1 MESDCT
7 QIEDALSE
15 AESTQM
21 DAARAH
27 AKSCEACR
35 DQLRSWDELSVAAK
49 LLHKDWASP
58 ELWNRINA
66 SLPAARS
73 RFNTGTGMRGGW
85 SICLSAAA
93 VLLLTIS
100 SLWLLR
106 RPPRFVP
113 LRLQAASR

>member
-7 QIEDALSE
+7 QIEDALRE

-49 LLHKDWASP
+49 LLHKDWPVPNFGTASMHRYLLLVP
-58 ELWNRINA
+58 D
-66 SLPAARS
+66 
-73 RFNTGTGMRGGW
+73 
-85 SICLSAAA
+85 SIQGSECAA
-93 VLLLTIS
+93 VGAS
-100 SLWLLR
+100 VCR
-106 RPPRFVP
+106 Q
-113 LRLQAASR
+113 RLSCC